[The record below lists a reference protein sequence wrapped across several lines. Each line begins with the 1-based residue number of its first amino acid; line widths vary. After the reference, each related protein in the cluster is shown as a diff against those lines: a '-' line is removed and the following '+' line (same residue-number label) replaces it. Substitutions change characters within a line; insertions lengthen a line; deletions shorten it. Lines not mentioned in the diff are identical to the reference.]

1 MMAKGQAKGPNQG
14 RDNFQSSLG
23 ERIGNRLRM
32 LHEMKEQA
40 AAGFNNRR
48 KMADTL

>member
-1 MMAKGQAKGPNQG
+1 MGNVS
-14 RDNFQSSLG
+14 RDTISSSLG

-40 AAGFNNRR
+40 GVLNNRR
-48 KMADTL
+48 KSADTL